1 VLNGRGAFRVFASS
15 LCCHGPLLHDC
26 SVCVEKDVV
35 CWKGP
40 VLVPRVTLRGGK
52 SYDVPAGQTVAQ
64 ALAAGGIAVGDDLL
78 AASVNGQSTDLS
90 ALLSSDATI
99 EPLRFDSPE
108 GREVY
113 RHSSTHIMAQAVKEL
128 FPTAQLTIGPALE
141 DSFYYDFAYD
151 RPFTPEDLEK
161 IEVRARE
168 IAQRRLP
175 IARREFS
182 KPEAIDFFKRRGE
195 HYKVEL
201 IQGFPDAEPISAYSQ
216 GEFVDLCRGPHLPS
230 TGHVG
235 AFKLLTTAG
244 AYWRGD
250 ERNPMLQRIYGTS
263 FPTKTELDAHLARL
277 EEIKRR
283 DHRKVGKELDLIS
296 VQDEIGPGLVLWHP
310 KGAAV
315 RLLIENFWREQH
327 IKDGYEL
334 VYSPHVARLDLW
346 KTSGHVDYYRE
357 NMFASM
363 KLEGSEYQ
371 LKPMNCPYH
380 IMIYKSHLR
389 SYRDLPIRYG
399 ELGTVYRYER
409 TGVLHGLL
417 RVRGFTQDD
426 AHLFCRPDQI
436 ETEVS
441 RVLDFTFFILRTF
454 GFSEFEVFLST
465 RPKESVGSEEHWTL
479 ATSALEAALK
489 NRNIAFHLDPG
500 GGAFYGPKIDI
511 KIKDALGRS
520 WQCST
525 IQVDFNNPERFQLAY
540 IGEDGKPHQPIMI
553 HRALMGSIERFFGI
567 LVEHYGGAFPT
578 WLAPVQAV
586 VLAITDSQREYVAK
600 VVADMKAAGFRVEA
614 DLRNEKIG
622 LKIREAEKAKIPFMF
637 VAGEREVHSGSLS
650 VRGRSGANLGT
661 MTVAGALDLLRVEV
675 SRAGQQPSPT
685 S

>member
-1 VLNGRGAFRVFASS
+1 MASQLIHITLPDGTRKQVPTGCTVRDALTPQGGR
-15 LCCHGPLLHDC
+15 LD
-26 SVCVEKDVV
+26 
-35 CWKGP
+35 
-40 VLVPRVTLRGGK
+40 GK
-52 SYDVPAGQTVAQ
+52 I
-64 ALAAGGIAVGDDLL
+64 LAAK
-78 AASVNGQSTDLS
+78 VNGAPMDLFHT
-90 ALLSSDATI
+90 LEHDATV
-99 EPLRFDSPE
+99 EPLTFDSAE

-113 RHSSTHIMAQAVKEL
+113 RHSSTHIMAQAVKEV

-141 DSFYYDFAYD
+141 DGFYYDFAFD

-161 IEVRARE
+161 IEARAIE
-168 IAQRRLP
+168 ITKRGLSVSRSEL
-175 IARREFS
+175 S
-182 KPEAIDFFKRRGE
+182 KEEAIKFFQDRGE
-195 HYKVEL
+195 QYKVEL
-201 IQGFPDAEPISAYSQ
+201 INSFEDGSPISLYRQ

-230 TGHVG
+230 TGYVG
-235 AFKLLTTAG
+235 AFKLLSTGG

-250 ERNPMLQRIYGTS
+250 ERNPMLQRVYGTS
-263 FPTKTELDAHLARL
+263 FPTKKELDAHLAKL

-283 DHRKVGKELDLIS
+283 DHRKLGKELDLITI
-296 VQDEIGPGLVLWHP
+296 QDDIGPGLVLWHP
-310 KGAAV
+310 KGSLI

-327 IKDGYEL
+327 IKDGYDL

-371 LKPMNCPYH
+371 LKPMNCPFH

-436 ETEVS
+436 EAEVS
-441 RVLDFTFFILRTF
+441 RVLDFTFFVLGTF
-454 GFSEFEVFLST
+454 GFTEFEIYLST
-465 RPKESVGSEEHWTL
+465 RPEKSVGSDENWTV
-479 ATSALEAALK
+479 ATNALEAALK
-489 NRNIAFHLDPG
+489 SRNVAYQVDPG
-500 GGAFYGPKIDI
+500 EGVFYGPKIDI
-511 KIKDALGRS
+511 KIKDVLGRA

-525 IQVDFNNPERFQLAY
+525 VQVDFNNPERFKLAY
-540 IGEDGKPHQPIMI
+540 TGEDGKHHQPIMI

-567 LVEHYGGAFPT
+567 LIEHYAGAFPT

-586 VLAITDSQREYVAK
+586 VLTITDHQQEFAAK
-600 VVADMKAAGFRVEA
+600 IVSTLKSHGYRVEA

-622 LKIREAEKAKIPFMF
+622 FKIREAEKNKIPYMLVVGDKEVQSGM
-637 VAGEREVHSGSLS
+637 VA
-650 VRGRSGANLGT
+650 VRGRSGANHGT
-661 MTVAGALDLLRVEV
+661 MPVEQFLELIRTETNHALRDTATHSQTR
-675 SRAGQQPSPT
+675 
-685 S
+685 

>member
-1 VLNGRGAFRVFASS
+1 MASQLIHITLPDGTRKQVPTGCTVRDALTPQGGR
-15 LCCHGPLLHDC
+15 LD
-26 SVCVEKDVV
+26 
-35 CWKGP
+35 
-40 VLVPRVTLRGGK
+40 GK
-52 SYDVPAGQTVAQ
+52 I
-64 ALAAGGIAVGDDLL
+64 LAAK
-78 AASVNGQSTDLS
+78 VNGAPMDLFH
-90 ALLSSDATI
+90 ALEHDATV
-99 EPLRFDSPE
+99 EPLTFESAE

-113 RHSSTHIMAQAVKEL
+113 RHSSTHIMAQAVKEV

-141 DSFYYDFAYD
+141 DGFYYDFAFD

-161 IEVRARE
+161 IEARAIE
-168 IAQRRLP
+168 ITKRGLSVSRSEL
-175 IARREFS
+175 S
-182 KPEAIDFFKRRGE
+182 KEEAIKFFQDRGE
-195 HYKVEL
+195 QYKVEL
-201 IQGFPDAEPISAYSQ
+201 INSFEDGSPISLYRQ

-230 TGHVG
+230 TGYVG
-235 AFKLLTTAG
+235 AFKLLSTGG

-250 ERNPMLQRIYGTS
+250 ERNPMLQRVYGTS
-263 FPTKTELDAHLARL
+263 FPTKKELDAHLAKL

-283 DHRKVGKELDLIS
+283 DHRKLGKELDLITI
-296 VQDEIGPGLVLWHP
+296 QDDIGPGLVLWHP
-310 KGAAV
+310 KGSLI

-327 IKDGYEL
+327 IKDGYDL

-371 LKPMNCPYH
+371 LKPMNCPFH

-436 ETEVS
+436 EAEVS
-441 RVLDFTFFILRTF
+441 RVLDFTFFVLGTF
-454 GFSEFEVFLST
+454 GFTEFEIYLST
-465 RPKESVGSEEHWTL
+465 RPEKSVGSDENWTV
-479 ATSALEAALK
+479 ATNALEAALK
-489 NRNIAFHLDPG
+489 SRNVAYQVDPG
-500 GGAFYGPKIDI
+500 EGVFYGPKIDI
-511 KIKDALGRS
+511 KIKDVLGRA

-525 IQVDFNNPERFQLAY
+525 VQVDFNNPERFKLAY
-540 IGEDGKPHQPIMI
+540 TGEDGKHHQPIMI

-567 LVEHYGGAFPT
+567 LIEHYAGAFPT

-586 VLAITDSQREYVAK
+586 VLTITDHQQEFAAK
-600 VVADMKAAGFRVEA
+600 IVSTLKSHGYRVEA

-622 LKIREAEKAKIPFMF
+622 FKIREAEKNKIPYMLVVGDKEVQSGM
-637 VAGEREVHSGSLS
+637 VA
-650 VRGRSGANLGT
+650 VRGRSGANHGT
-661 MTVAGALDLLRVEV
+661 MPVEQFLELIRTETNHALRDTATHSQTR
-675 SRAGQQPSPT
+675 
-685 S
+685 

>member
-1 VLNGRGAFRVFASS
+1 M
-15 LCCHGPLLHDC
+15 P
-26 SVCVEKDVV
+26 K
-35 CWKGP
+35 
-40 VLVPRVTLRGGK
+40 VTLKNGK
-52 SYDVPAGQTVAQ
+52 SFDVPPGYTIAQ
-64 ALAAGGIAVGDDLL
+64 ALAAGGIPVGPEVL
-78 AASVNGQSTDLS
+78 AALVNGKPTDLS
-90 ALLSSDATI
+90 ASLTADATI
-99 EPLRFDSPE
+99 DPLGFDTAE
-108 GREVY
+108 GREIY

-128 FPTAQLTIGPALE
+128 FPAAQLTIGPALE

-151 RPFTPEDLEK
+151 RPFTPEDLEN
-161 IEVRARE
+161 IEQRARE
-168 IAQRRLP
+168 IAKRKLAVTRRDLT
-175 IARREFS
+175 
-182 KPEAIDFFKRRGE
+182 KQEALELFRARGE

-201 IQGFPDAEPISAYSQ
+201 IEGFPDREPISIYTQ
-216 GEFVDLCRGPHLPS
+216 GEFVDLCRGPHVPS

-263 FPTKTELDAHLARL
+263 FPTKAELDAHLAKL

-296 VQDEIGPGLVLWHP
+296 IQDEIGPGLVLWHP
-310 KGAAV
+310 KGAV
-315 RLLIENFWREQH
+315 IRLLIENFWREQH
-327 IKDGYEL
+327 LKDGYEL

-346 KTSGHVDYYRE
+346 KTSGHVDYYRD
-357 NMFASM
+357 NMFAPM

-389 SYRDLPIRYG
+389 SYRELPIRYG

-436 ETEVS
+436 EAEVS

-454 GFSEFEVFLST
+454 GFMEFEVFLST
-465 RPKESVGSEEHWTL
+465 RPNESVGAEEHWTL

-489 NRNIAFHLDPG
+489 SRNISFHLDPG

-525 IQVDFNNPERFQLAY
+525 IQIDFNNPERFELSY
-540 IGEDGKPHQPIMI
+540 IGEDGKSHQPIMI

-567 LVEHYGGAFPT
+567 LIEHYAGAFPT

-586 VLAITDSQREYVAK
+586 VMAITDNQREFVTE
-600 VVADMKAAGFRVEA
+600 VVAQMKASGFRVES
-614 DLRNEKIG
+614 DIRNEKIG
-622 LKIREAEKAKIPFMF
+622 FKIREAEKAKTPFMF
-637 VAGEREVHSGSLS
+637 VVGDREVQSRSLS

-661 MTVAGALDLLRVEV
+661 MTIQGALDLLKTEVE
-675 SRAGQQPSPT
+675 RAGQQLSPT

>member
-1 VLNGRGAFRVFASS
+1 MSFLVLPDKTIGFIAVMNITLQDGKKSVVERGETVGAALSA
-15 LCCHGPLLHDC
+15 LGIPLGPDI
-26 SVCVEKDVV
+26 
-35 CWKGP
+35 
-40 VLVPRVTLRGGK
+40 
-52 SYDVPAGQTVAQ
+52 
-64 ALAAGGIAVGDDLL
+64 LAAK
-78 AASVNGQSTDLS
+78 VNGQVVDLS
-90 ALLSSDATI
+90 IPLSEDATI
-99 EPLRFDSPE
+99 EPVRFDSPE
-108 GREVY
+108 GRDVY
-113 RHSSTHIMAQAVKEL
+113 RHSSTHIMAQAVKEV

-141 DSFYYDFAYD
+141 DSFFYDFAFE

-161 IEVRARE
+161 IEARASE
-168 IAQRRLP
+168 IIKRNLT
-175 IARREFS
+175 IIRREFT
-182 KPEAIDFFKRRGE
+182 KEEAIAFFKARGE
-195 HYKVEL
+195 TYKVEL
-201 IQGFPDAEPISAYSQ
+201 IQGFPDGEPISAYMQ
-216 GEFVDLCRGPHLPS
+216 GDFVDLCRGPHLPA
-230 TGHVG
+230 TGRVG
-235 AFKLLTTAG
+235 AFKLLSTAG

-263 FPTKTELDAHLARL
+263 FPTQADLDAHLARL

-310 KGAAV
+310 KGAAI

-363 KLEGSEYQ
+363 KIEGSEYQ

-436 ETEVS
+436 EPEVS
-441 RVLDFTFFILRTF
+441 RVLDFTFFVLRTF
-454 GFSEFEVFLST
+454 GFTEFEVYLST
-465 RPKESVGSEEHWTL
+465 RPKESVGADEHWTL

-489 NRNIAFHLDPG
+489 SRNISYNLDAG

-525 IQVDFNNPERFQLAY
+525 VQVDFNNPERFELSY
-540 IGEDGKPHQPIMI
+540 IGEDGKARQPIMI

-567 LVEHYGGAFPT
+567 LIEHYGGAFPT
-578 WLAPVQAV
+578 WLAPVQATV
-586 VLAITDSQREYVAK
+586 MNITDNQRDYVAA
-600 VVADMKAAGFRVEA
+600 VVAQLKTAGFRVEA

-622 LKIREAEKAKIPFMF
+622 LKIREAEKSKIPFML
-637 VAGEREVHSGSLS
+637 VAGDREVQGGTVS
-650 VRGRSGANLGT
+650 VRGRSGSNLGS
-661 MTVAGALDLLRVEV
+661 MTVAAVVDLLRADIT
-675 SRAGQQPSPT
+675 RPQQELQHT
-685 S
+685 H